1 MKSTVTLESK
11 DVRKIIAKFLKIPEE
26 DVIPLRYNFS
36 IANMSAAEI
45 ERLLSDGPAMRGDA
59 EH

>member
-11 DVRKIIAKFLKIPEE
+11 DVRKIIAKCLNIPEE

-36 IANMSAAEI
+36 VANISAAEI
-45 ERLLSDGPAMRGDA
+45 ERILSDDPKMRGDA
-59 EH
+59 AQ